1 MKKLVVYLHGK
12 GGSAEEAAHY
22 KPLFPGRDVIGLDY
36 QAQTPWDAREELIPL
51 MESFRRE
58 YDSISLIAN
67 SVGAFFALSSL
78 AHQPLEQALL
88 ISPVV
93 DMEQLIGD
101 MMKWANVTETQLME
115 QGQIETAFGE
125 TLSWEYLCY
134 VRAHPIRWAIP
145 TSILYGGQDHLT
157 SFETIS
163 RFSNRIGAEL
173 TVMPK
178 GEHWFHTDEQMAFL
192 DAWIRRA
199 IR

>member
-101 MMKWANVTETQLME
+101 MMKWANVTEPQLME
-115 QGQIETAFGE
+115 QGQIETPFGE
-125 TLSWEYLCY
+125 TLSWDYLCY
-134 VRAHPIRWAIP
+134 VRAHPICWDIP
-145 TSILYGGQDHLT
+145 TSILYGEQDHLT
-157 SFETIS
+157 SYETIS

-192 DAWIRRA
+192 DAWVRRTIR
-199 IR
+199 

>member
-115 QGQIETAFGE
+115 QGQIETPFGE

-134 VRAHPIRWAIP
+134 VRAHPLRWAIP
-145 TSILYGGQDHLT
+145 TSILYGGQDHLI
-157 SFETIS
+157 SYETIC
-163 RFSNRIGAEL
+163 RFSERIGAEL

-192 DAWIRRA
+192 DAWVRRTIR
-199 IR
+199 